1 MTGTVSQALLTV
13 NSSINFLMYP
23 CISKDF
29 QSVFKQ
35 YIAHKMNFILGCL
48 DYWKCQMN
56 IASSNGSTSSLPD
69 SCPATVRLGLPT
81 TPMLEDPEDTSINL
95 AELPNQAVASSEE
108 EDSNE
113 NHTCS
118 SYIDETNK
126 VGSAIRKLS
135 SVRLVHSMSLDNRLP
150 GRSDDTQLIGISPS
164 SEKENHIDQ
173 AISRCWISPIRRLS
187 LIQFAKGDF
196 I

>member
-1 MTGTVSQALLTV
+1 
-13 NSSINFLMYP
+13 
-23 CISKDF
+23 
-29 QSVFKQ
+29 
-35 YIAHKMNFILGCL
+35 
-48 DYWKCQMN
+48 MN

-150 GRSDDTQLIGISPS
+150 GRSEDTELFGISPS
-164 SEKENHIDQ
+164 LEKENHIDQ